1 MQTRTSPISKL
12 RTLIACALLAVALT
26 ALAPTPASAARC
38 PGAYENPNSASTA
51 TVRSATLCLVNA
63 ERRQRG
69 MRNLRHNGRLAEAA
83 TRHASDMVRRDY
95 FSHDSPGGT
104 DMVDRILRTDYIRAS
119 TSSWTVAEN
128 IAWGSDSRATPVAI
142 VRMWMHSPGHR
153 ANILNRR
160 FEEIGVGIVRGAP
173 RRGVSNAATYVNNFG
188 ARG

>member
-1 MQTRTSPISKL
+1 MQTRTSPINKL
-12 RTLIACALLAVALT
+12 RTLVACALLAVALT